1 MSSYGYR
8 LDRAL
13 TAIQIAPEGRTSL
26 RTLLPGTLLLMS
38 SADAPKSMT
47 RVISED
53 STEYCVFSE
62 DLEDRST
69 QVAVDLRKPAAAAMS
84 AAASGSTYRWAC

>member
-13 TAIQIAPEGRTSL
+13 TAIERAPEGRTSL
-26 RTLLPGTLLLMS
+26 RTLLPGTLLLV
-38 SADAPKSMT
+38 SAGEAPSNMT
-47 RVISED
+47 SVVGED
-53 STEYCVFSE
+53 SKEYWVFSE

-69 QVAVDLRKPAAAAMS
+69 QVAVDLRKPAALGATAPAPS
-84 AAASGSTYRWAC
+84 YRWAC